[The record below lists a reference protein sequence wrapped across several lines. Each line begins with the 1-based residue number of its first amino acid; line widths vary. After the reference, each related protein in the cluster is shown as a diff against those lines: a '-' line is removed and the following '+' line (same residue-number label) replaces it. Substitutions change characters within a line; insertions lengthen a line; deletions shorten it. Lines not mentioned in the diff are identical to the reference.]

1 MSTTRFETPR
11 RPDPDGAAPIG
22 STPVSERS
30 LAPDLARGMMLLLI
44 ALAHVPWFLYTSDIG
59 TTSMH
64 ALDGGFA
71 DRVAQVLTI
80 VIVDARTHTMFAFL
94 FAYGVGQMYARQIS
108 RGAARR
114 DVRRLLRTRH
124 LWMLVFGGVHALL
137 LWQGDIIGAY
147 GMVGLIMV
155 PLFLNRTDRTVK
167 IWIGV
172 LLVLGAL
179 LTLLSVVSAV
189 VAPVDPAVTSM
200 LDLQRAN
207 ASETGYVAAAL
218 DRPLLW
224 LATVFGSVFSFAI
237 PTAFLMGILAAR
249 HRVLD
254 EPAAHLP
261 LLRWVTFGGISVGAI
276 GGVAFALQHLGLVAF
291 PGGEA
296 ALSAVSFY
304 TGIFTGVGY
313 AAMFGLIAHWISSR
327 GVRPGLPVRALVSL
341 GRRSMSGY
349 LAQSVVFIPL
359 LAAWGL
365 GLGAH
370 LSSWSVALVGV
381 GTWLLT
387 VVGAYLLDRAGKR
400 GPAEVALR
408 RLTYRRTNRRASA
421 GSAG

>member
-189 VAPVDPAVTSM
+189 VAPPHPSLEV
-200 LDLQRAN
+200 
-207 ASETGYVAAAL
+207 
-218 DRPLLW
+218 
-224 LATVFGSVFSFAI
+224 
-237 PTAFLMGILAAR
+237 
-249 HRVLD
+249 
-254 EPAAHLP
+254 
-261 LLRWVTFGGISVGAI
+261 
-276 GGVAFALQHLGLVAF
+276 
-291 PGGEA
+291 EA
-296 ALSAVSFY
+296 AD
-304 TGIFTGVGY
+304 
-313 AAMFGLIAHWISSR
+313 GLWKIE
-327 GVRPGLPVRALVSL
+327 L
-341 GRRSMSGY
+341 GNPR
-349 LAQSVVFIPL
+349 Q
-359 LAAWGL
+359 
-365 GLGAH
+365 
-370 LSSWSVALVGV
+370 
-381 GTWLLT
+381 TE
-387 VVGAYLLDRAGKR
+387 RAGFDDTSAKPGDEVVVLGNRSLDKAEKR
-400 GPAEVALR
+400 MKAVRITVAGKAYDIYPER
-408 RLTYRRTNRRASA
+408 IETN
-421 GSAG
+421 